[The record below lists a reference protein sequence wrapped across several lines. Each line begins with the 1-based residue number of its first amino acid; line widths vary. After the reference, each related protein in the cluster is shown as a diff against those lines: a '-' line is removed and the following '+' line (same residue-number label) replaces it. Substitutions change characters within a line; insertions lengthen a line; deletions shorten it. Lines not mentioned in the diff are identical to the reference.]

1 MIRKLRIKLVLASML
16 SLLLV
21 LVIIFS
27 MVGVLNYVKVTQNAD
42 EILTLLALNDGHF
55 GGNDDRKGEAGP
67 PEDLHKQGHR
77 FSAEMPYEKIFFG
90 ISQAGWKCNCRE
102 YR

>member
-27 MVGVLNYVKVTQNAD
+27 IVGVLNYVKVTQNAD
-42 EILTLLALNDGHF
+42 EILTLLALNSGRRNRLPR
-55 GGNDDRKGEAGP
+55 NDQCFSHRRK
-67 PEDLHKQGHR
+67 
-77 FSAEMPYEKIFFG
+77 
-90 ISQAGWKCNCRE
+90 WCNCR
-102 YR
+102 YYCGVL